1 MAKRKDGRY
10 QVSTTINGKRQFFYG
25 STKKAATK
33 AMEDHLAKLT
43 CAINYTAGVTLY
55 Q

>member
-10 QVSTTINGKRQFFYG
+10 KVSTTINGKRYYFYG

-33 AMEDHLAKLT
+33 AMEEHINKLT
-43 CAINYTAGVTLY
+43 CAINYTAGLTL
-55 Q
+55 